1 MAHCR
6 LREAGAGMPW
16 QPGAWCGLTP
26 VPVQAGVSDHS
37 ASRLPAEHGLH
48 LSHFSGDT
56 LQEQHWLQSPPS
68 SGPGWSMSIHVALPE
83 RRSAQLCQ
91 ARRTVTS
98 LSLSLRSF
106 STSPES
112 PLGLLGTGCQ
122 LQLEQEGWGGVLQG
136 PWSGI
141 CSTRS
146 RGWGGAGHLE
156 KVAPEHESPHIRGE

>member
-1 MAHCR
+1 MAARGVVRPNACPRAGRGCWTTVLHASQRSMGCTSATSQGTHCR
-6 LREAGAGMPW
+6 SSTGCRARPRPGLGGPCPFTLPSQSAG
-16 QPGAWCGLTP
+16 
-26 VPVQAGVSDHS
+26 QA
-37 ASRLPAEHGLH
+37 R
-48 LSHFSGDT
+48 
-56 LQEQHWLQSPPS
+56 
-68 SGPGWSMSIHVALPE
+68 
-83 RRSAQLCQ
+83 LCQ